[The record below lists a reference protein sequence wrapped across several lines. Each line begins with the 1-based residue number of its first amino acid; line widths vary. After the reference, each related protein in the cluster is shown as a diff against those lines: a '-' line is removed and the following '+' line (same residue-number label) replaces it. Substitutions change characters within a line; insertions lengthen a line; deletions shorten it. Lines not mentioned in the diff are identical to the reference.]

1 MATKKKSGFHYFG
14 IGCLIVGVIGVIGGI
29 ALTFWL
35 FRWADEV
42 KETIKDPASRKQQAM
57 DILGAE
63 QLPEGYYAM
72 LGVRVPF
79 ILETAILTDQ
89 EPDEGEEPPGMGK
102 QGLLY
107 FSMRSFGRDR
117 DDLDAFFRG
126 ETDDPAVLR
135 KHNVQMDLDERV
147 ASGVIE
153 RTSGPINWVSHRGEM
168 DSMEVGGRHEGLV
181 TLLQIHC
188 DGDNRN
194 RLGVWFAPAPEDF
207 SGDEAEGEVE
217 PGLEGSIADPAQV
230 KVFVGH
236 FRFCTQN

>member
-1 MATKKKSGFHYFG
+1 MAKSKKSGFHYFG
-14 IGCLIVGVIGVIGGI
+14 IGCLIVGVVGVIVGI

-42 KETIKDPASRKQQAM
+42 KETIKDPASREQQAM

-63 QLPEGYYAM
+63 ALPEGYYAM

-89 EPDEGEEPPGMGK
+89 EPDEGEEPPGLGK

-117 DDLDAFFRG
+117 EDLDAFFRG

-153 RTSGPINWVSHRGEM
+153 RATGQINWVSHRGEM
-168 DSMEVGGRHEGLV
+168 DSMDAGGRHEGLV
-181 TLLQIHC
+181 TLLQVHC
-188 DGDNRN
+188 SDSRN
-194 RLGVWFAPAPEDF
+194 RLGLWFAPEPEPDL
-207 SGDEAEGEVE
+207 GEE
-217 PGLEGSIADPAQV
+217 SRRDSESTLEGSIADPLEVEA
-230 KVFVGH
+230 FVGH
-236 FRFCTQN
+236 FRFCPQN